1 MEYEKIYKVKFM
13 HYTNVMENT
22 VSDHP
27 GSGRPDCMYLDTS
40 EPFLVRESELDLY
53 KNFGNGFRSTEFV
66 GMLPITD
73 FGIVSMDK
81 GAPFLPGDDFDDPYD
96 DIMTTEN
103 ENRDS
108 CVKVEK
114 NSDDISTSR
123 SVKFGMNSIYDI
135 PNNAD
140 VSVYESKK
148 EEL

>member
-1 MEYEKIYKVKFM
+1 MKYEKIYEVEFLK
-13 HYTNVMENT
+13 YTNSMKNS

-27 GSGRPDCMYLDTS
+27 GSGRADCMYLDTS

-53 KNFGNGFRSTEFV
+53 RHFGGGYRSTKFV

-73 FGIVSMDK
+73 FGI
-81 GAPFLPGDDFDDPYD
+81 AE
-96 DIMTTEN
+96 IEN
-103 ENRDS
+103 PDS
-108 CVKVEK
+108 K
-114 NSDDISTSR
+114 NS
-123 SVKFGMNSIYDI
+123 VEFGFNNVEDI